1 MKTNLEI
8 DQRYIQEKLFS
19 RVRIAVEKAETS
31 ELSILKTVSGK
42 VRRFIQNNSGTALE
56 GYPAMKIQIE
66 AIETLVRDHAKDLS
80 RTAAD
85 QNENVQ
91 GLSDGDFDNM
101 AKVFERENSRSLKVT
116 SPAGWV

>member
-19 RVRIAVEKAETS
+19 RVRIAVEKADAS

-42 VRRFIQNNSGTALE
+42 VRRYMQNNSGTALE
-56 GYPAMKIQIE
+56 GYPAMKTQIE
-66 AIETLVRDHAKDLS
+66 AIETLVRNHAKDLS

-91 GLSDGDFDNM
+91 GLSDSDFDLM
-101 AKVFERENSRSLKVT
+101 AKTFEKENSTALKVT
-116 SPAGWV
+116 PPTTWI